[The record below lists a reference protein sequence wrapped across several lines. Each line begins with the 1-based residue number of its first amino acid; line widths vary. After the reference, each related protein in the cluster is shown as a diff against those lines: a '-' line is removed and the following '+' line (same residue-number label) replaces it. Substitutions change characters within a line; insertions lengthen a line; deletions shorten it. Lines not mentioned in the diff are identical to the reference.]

1 MLTIWWAWRWR
12 NNMILDSSCWSVNY
26 VVRCIYLDALN
37 LHLAL
42 SSDFQLT
49 PTLFPLDS
57 STVHLNVDGCWF
69 SDQSRL
75 GFGGLI
81 RDVSGHW
88 LAGFSGNSSHG
99 DPSLAE
105 LLAILEGLKIAWHL
119 GFKTVQCM
127 IDSMDI
133 VQSLL
138 HRDQAYLHSHASY
151 LFDIFSL
158 VDKPW
163 TVNFLWIDRDSNCSA
178 DALAKLGALSSPV
191 FEYWT
196 SPPPSVLKWL
206 LLDVVS

>member
-1 MLTIWWAWRWR
+1 
-12 NNMILDSSCWSVNY
+12 MILDSSCWLVNY

-37 LHLAL
+37 LHLSL
-42 SSDFQLT
+42 SSDFHLT
-49 PTLFPLDS
+49 PTLFPLDL

-88 LAGFSGNSSHG
+88 LAGFSGNFSHG
-99 DPSLAE
+99 DPSLTE
-105 LLAILEGLKIAWHL
+105 LLAILEGLKIAWHM

-163 TVNFLWIDRDSNCSA
+163 TMNFLWIDRDRNCSA

-196 SPPPSVLKWL
+196 SPPPFVLKWL